1 MGKKQKKRCKQGK
14 KEQVNV
20 FALNEMTI
28 NTKDLME
35 AIVEAYQIIEK
46 KKAEQ
51 EIELEKNAKKEWQEI
66 LGQKVYPKDEKWH
79 LKEIH
84 TVKNDIVAIWKLLFL
99 KPENVRGL
107 RATYALMQSAL
118 VEIFKL
124 YKWTLYVI
132 AAVIFGS
139 IFQNGTNI
147 IVRIVIAV
155 GIWMFARLF
164 RIASFEIDKMQD
176 ENLLIAIFS
185 GCISF
190 VAMIVAIV
198 ALFV

>member
-1 MGKKQKKRCKQGK
+1 MGKEQKKRSKQGK
-14 KEQVNV
+14 KESVNT
-20 FALNEMTI
+20 FKLNEMKIDSKTL
-28 NTKDLME
+28 TE

-66 LGQKVYPKDEKWH
+66 LGQKVYPKDEKWY
-79 LKEIH
+79 LKIIH
-84 TVKNDIVAIWKLLFL
+84 IAINNVVAMWKLLFL
-99 KPENVRGL
+99 KSKNVRGL

-132 AAVIFGS
+132 AAVIFCS

-190 VAMIVAIV
+190 VAMIVAII
-198 ALFV
+198 ALFI